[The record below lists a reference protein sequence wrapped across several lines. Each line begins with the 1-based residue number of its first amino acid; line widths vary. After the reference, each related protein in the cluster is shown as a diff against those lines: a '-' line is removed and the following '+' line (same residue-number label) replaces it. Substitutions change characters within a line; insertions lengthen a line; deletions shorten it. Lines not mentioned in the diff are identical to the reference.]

1 MNILKSMCR
10 LTVVLILTLI
20 VVSVADAKTFYVS
33 KNGSDKNN
41 GLKSRNAF
49 LTIRKAAQSAKNND
63 VVIVD
68 SGTYADAVDVTGK
81 TKEQQLVFQV
91 AQSATVVISGPVKI
105 VNSNNIVFNGFQ
117 FAVPSDRACRHAR
130 RLRLY
135 VYQLPIHRRSTTVTA
150 ARRKSDV

>member
-81 TKEQQLVFQV
+81 TKKQQLVFQV

-117 FAVPSDRACRHAR
+117 FAVPSDALSSRKTPSIV
-130 RLRLY
+130 RL
-135 VYQLPIHRRSTTVTA
+135 STADSPAVDNRYCCKTEV
-150 ARRKSDV
+150 